1 MLVPCASKEEKG
13 GPSFLSTHTHT
24 HNLLYCLSGSFLF
37 RRQRKKKKTLLEG
50 GKDRRRG
57 HFLRLLFFFGS
68 SSLARAFSLLL
79 CTCLISLLLL
89 LLYLEAFSFAREK
102 GTFFFQFDCKRWRKK
117 KQYLIIRPCST
128 ISLQKERGNKWNSCW
143 LRKKKRTET
152 KERENV

>member
-1 MLVPCASKEEKG
+1 MLVPCASREEKG

-57 HFLRLLFFFGS
+57 HFLRLLFFSVRHRLLGL
-68 SSLARAFSLLL
+68 SLSFCVPVLFPYCYYYYTLRPFLSL
-79 CTCLISLLLL
+79 
-89 LLYLEAFSFAREK
+89 ERK
-102 GTFFFQFDCKRWRKK
+102 VRFFFQFDCKRWRKK

-128 ISLQKERGNKWNSCW
+128 ISLQKERKQME
-143 LRKKKRTET
+143 LLLVKEEKRTET